1 MKNFRKCPHNKIKI
15 SIRSKPS
22 KSKMKDK
29 ITKKINSF
37 FINFYDFNYVFILF
51 LSRKLKNQSNIII
64 KSFLLEKIILIFK
77 KNP

>member
-1 MKNFRKCPHNKIKI
+1 
-15 SIRSKPS
+15 
-22 KSKMKDK
+22 MKDK